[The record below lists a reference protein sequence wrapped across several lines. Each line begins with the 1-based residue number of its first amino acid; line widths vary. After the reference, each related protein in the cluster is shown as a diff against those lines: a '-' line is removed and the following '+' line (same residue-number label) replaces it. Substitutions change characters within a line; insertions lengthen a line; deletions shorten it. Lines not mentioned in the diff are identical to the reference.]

1 MIDIHTHVLP
11 FVDDGSESYEE
22 SIKMLQ
28 AAANDGVTDLI
39 VTPHYRRQYAVAK
52 DKLKEDFEKLKAQA
66 KSLNIPINL

>member
-28 AAANDGVTDLI
+28 AAANDGVTDASM
-39 VTPHYRRQYAVAK
+39 PS
-52 DKLKEDFEKLKAQA
+52 LKT
-66 KSLNIPINL
+66 N